1 MASKFLFKSFIVA
14 NTSFGIYGFSRGYRG
29 TSEYDNNTRLTTQK
43 IFNGTISGIFY
54 MIPPWNLYFIKKL
67 LNRIEIKYRNLD
79 KNLYNYEYDD
89 LTGECKD
96 TI

>member
-1 MASKFLFKSFIVA
+1 MVNKFLFKSFIVA

-29 TSEYDNNTRLTTQK
+29 TREYDNNTRLTSQK
-43 IFNGTISGIFY
+43 ILNGTISGIFY
-54 MIPPWNLYFIKKL
+54 MIPPWNLYYITKL

-79 KNLYNYEYDD
+79 KSLYNSEYDD

-96 TI
+96 TF